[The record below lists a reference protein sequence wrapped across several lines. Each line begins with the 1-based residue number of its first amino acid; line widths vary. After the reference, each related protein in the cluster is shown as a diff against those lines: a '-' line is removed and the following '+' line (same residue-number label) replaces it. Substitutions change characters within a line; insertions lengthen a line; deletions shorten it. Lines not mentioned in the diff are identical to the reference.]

1 MLKELSQQVH
11 KLMNYIIDSDG
22 ASVQAVVKNTKSARK
37 RDEDAGDLRDVVKKT
52 QLKIRSMENE
62 IKKFEAENIHQ
73 D

>member
-1 MLKELSQQVH
+1 
-11 KLMNYIIDSDG
+11 MNYIIDSDG